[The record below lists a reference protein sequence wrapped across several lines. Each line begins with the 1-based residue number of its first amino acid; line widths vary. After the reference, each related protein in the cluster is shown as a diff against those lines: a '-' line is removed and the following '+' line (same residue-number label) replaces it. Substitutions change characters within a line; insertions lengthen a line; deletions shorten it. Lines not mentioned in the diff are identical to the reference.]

1 MDKALL
7 RSIMVLHGDN
17 DKSLA
22 EYLNIS
28 DRSFSS
34 KINENGSEFNKREI
48 SAIIKK
54 YSLTDDLVM
63 RIFFS

>member
-1 MDKALL
+1 MNKAEL
-7 RSIMVLHGDN
+7 RSIMVKHGDT

-22 EYLNIS
+22 KYLGIS
-28 DRSFSS
+28 ERSFSS

-54 YSLTDDLVM
+54 YGLTEEQVM
-63 RIFFS
+63 IIFFG